1 MYSELYKLG
10 YDESLAALG
19 LDKEAKFEAIK
30 GIVQG
35 AKNLLR
41 RGRIALPSAARAEAA
56 AMEMGPGRWA
66 MEGGGLRQIPAAM
79 PSPAPLG
86 PENIF
91 NPWARSTSAMPGFA
105 GKTFVDP
112 TTVTRISRG
121 AGEAT
126 RGGMRYRKPR
136 MSRRITEETSMFNPR
151 NAPAATDKAAISDTG
166 SLGDWWKN
174 LPFWQKGALGLGAL
188 GGGYYMFGRDNT
200 PQYQGPQQ
208 YYGEPYG
215 GYPDQQPTYNPY
227 RY

>member
-30 GIVQG
+30 GVVQG

-56 AMEMGPGRWA
+56 AAEMGTGLMERGRLWQVPKA
-66 MEGGGLRQIPAAM
+66 PPELAVNPDPFFNPRVSAAAARR
-79 PSPAPLG
+79 SPAEFFGG
-86 PENIF
+86 PKGVLETPRNVS
-91 NPWARSTSAMPGFA
+91 P
-105 GKTFVDP
+105 
-112 TTVTRISRG
+112 SRG
-121 AGEAT
+121 L
-126 RGGMRYRKPR
+126 RYRKQRP
-136 MSRRITEETSMFNPR
+136 SRRITEETSMFNPR
-151 NAPAATDKAAISDTG
+151 NAPAATDKAAISEEG
-166 SLGDWWKN
+166 GLGEWWKN